1 MSTRRSTRATSRQ
14 ASSRGAS
21 PAISTADIPATPRRA
36 SRRGGSAG
44 NATLTAVGLRT
55 STAYGTNT
63 VPEPARAAGPQVGE
77 QLNSVLGEIL
87 NPVTETDTPGSKFHY
102 VENWRLL
109 TKYPGNT
116 SHTPAGRGGRHSRGS
131 TPAQS
136 SANRSFHHESGIFNQ
151 AAIDDSVVQDSPE
164 LQDIPEERE
173 SVASGPFP
181 MSIDTRLER
190 EEIAMRQELES
201 LARRRLI
208 EARAASG
215 QTTLSD
221 IWNTRE
227 LTGAWFSSFLRWVWS
242 FRKL

>member
-36 SRRGGSAG
+36 SRRGGSTV
-44 NATLTAVGLRT
+44 NAPLPAVGLRT

-87 NPVTETDTPGSKFHY
+87 KPVQETTGSKFSPR
-102 VENWRLL
+102 ENWTLL
-109 TKYPGNT
+109 TICEGADT
-116 SHTPAGRGGRHSRGS
+116 QTPVRRGGRQSRGS
-131 TPAQS
+131 TPALS
-136 SANRSFHHESGIFNQ
+136 SANRSFHHESGIFNS

-164 LQDIPEERE
+164 LHDIPEERE
-173 SVASGPFP
+173 SIASDPFP
-181 MSIDTRLER
+181 MSIDTRLEQ
-190 EEIAMRQELES
+190 EEAAMRQELQT
-201 LARRRLI
+201 LARRRLV
-208 EARAASG
+208 EARVAEG
-215 QTTLSD
+215 QATISD

-227 LTGAWFSSFLRWVWS
+227 LSRAWFSTFLQWIWS
-242 FRKL
+242 FNKL